1 MIIMNFLSPNC
12 SLGSQNIEIGVPM
25 IVISMRIIK
34 DLLPIIE
41 DRVGLE
47 EDRLQCWLLV
57 SQRHEIRL
65 PVINFI
71 LLTRPSSLFA
81 VQELPDD
88 PAFDYPAMQEPE
100 SSSEHPCTF
109 RAGPSPVSRHRF
121 PLES

>member
-1 MIIMNFLSPNC
+1 MHFLSPD
-12 SLGSQNIEIGVPM
+12 STLGSQNIRIELPM
-25 IVISMRIIK
+25 NVISIQIIE

-47 EDRLQCWLLV
+47 EEGLPCWLQV

-65 PVINFI
+65 PVINI
-71 LLTRPSSLFA
+71 ITLTMPSSLLA

-88 PAFDYPAMQEPE
+88 PAFDYPAKQEPE

-109 RAGPSPVSRHRF
+109 RAGPSLVPRHRF